1 MTRKAYVFLIVSTL
15 LVAGLLSLST
25 AFQARQDEIQ
35 ELERKTEQQLQQM
48 RDIREQLDEAAERLA
63 ELEQMLLNLRQME
76 RIVARGVPS
85 RSGRPDA
92 TTMPVTTPSGFS
104 ATRFERAFA
113 GTGLEGIGEAL
124 ALAEAETGINALV
137 LAAIIVH
144 ESGWGRSRLARE
156 KNNLAGLGAYDDQ
169 EYSAGIRFDSRADSI
184 MYLARL
190 LAMHYAPG
198 GKHFGG
204 SHDLQGI
211 GARYA
216 SDPRWAEKVA
226 GYMRAIIQRTEVKN

>member
-92 TTMPVTTPSGFS
+92 TTIPVTTPSGFS
-104 ATRFERAFA
+104 AARFERAFA
-113 GTGLEGIGEAL
+113 GTPLAGIGEAL
-124 ALAEAETGINALV
+124 ILAEAKTEVNALV

-144 ESGWGRSRLARE
+144 ESGWGRSRIAKE
-156 KNNLAGLGAYDDQ
+156 KNNLAGLGA
-169 EYSAGIRFDSRADSI
+169 
-184 MYLARL
+184 
-190 LAMHYAPG
+190 
-198 GKHFGG
+198 
-204 SHDLQGI
+204 
-211 GARYA
+211 
-216 SDPRWAEKVA
+216 
-226 GYMRAIIQRTEVKN
+226 

>member
-204 SHDLQGI
+204 SHDLQGSVQGMLPI
-211 GARYA
+211 PGG
-216 SDPRWAEKVA
+216 PRRWPGICGRLYKE
-226 GYMRAIIQRTEVKN
+226 RR

>member
-76 RIVARGVPS
+76 RIIARGVPS
-85 RSGRPDA
+85 RGGRPDA

-104 ATRFERAFA
+104 AARLDRAFA
-113 GTGLEGIGEAL
+113 GTGLNGIGGAL
-124 ALAEAETGINALV
+124 VAAEAETGINALL
-137 LAAIIVH
+137 LAGVVAH
-144 ESGWGRSRLARE
+144 ETGWGQSRLARE
-156 KNNLAGLGAYDDQ
+156 RNNLAGLGAYRPGLGMTF
-169 EYSAGIRFDSRADSI
+169 ESRADCI
-184 MYLARL
+184 DYLARL
-190 LAMHYAPG
+190 LAGRPGTLTEVGAWYAE
-198 GKHFGG
+198 
-204 SHDLQGI
+204 
-211 GARYA
+211 
-216 SDPRWAEKVA
+216 DPRWAEKVA
-226 GYMRAIIQRTEVKN
+226 GCMKIIAENAKTWR

>member
-76 RIVARGVPS
+76 RIIARGVPS
-85 RSGRPDA
+85 RGGRPDA

-104 ATRFERAFA
+104 AARLDRAFA
-113 GTGLEGIGEAL
+113 GTGLNGIGGAL
-124 ALAEAETGINALV
+124 VAAEAETGINALL
-137 LAAIIVH
+137 LAGVVAH
-144 ESGWGRSRLARE
+144 ETGWGQSRLARE
-156 KNNLAGLGAYDDQ
+156 RNNLAGLGAYRPGLGMTF
-169 EYSAGIRFDSRADSI
+169 ESRADCI
-184 MYLARL
+184 DYLARL
-190 LAMHYAPG
+190 LAGRPG
-198 GKHFGG
+198 T
-204 SHDLQGI
+204 L
-211 GARYA
+211 
-216 SDPRWAEKVA
+216 
-226 GYMRAIIQRTEVKN
+226 TEVGAWYAEDPGWAAKVGACVRGMVEVAHVIH

>member
-92 TTMPVTTPSGFS
+92 TTIPVTTPSGFS
-104 ATRFERAFA
+104 AARFERAFA
-113 GTGLEGIGEAL
+113 GTPLAGIGEAL
-124 ALAEAETGINALV
+124 ILAEAETGINALV
-137 LAAIIVH
+137 LAGIIAH
-144 ESGWGRSRLARE
+144 ESGWGTSRLAQE
-156 KNNLAGLGAYDDQ
+156 KQNLAGLGAYDGQ
-169 EYSAGIRFDSRADSI
+169 EYSAGIRFDSRASSI
-184 MYLARL
+184 MFLAEL
-190 LAMHYAPG
+190 LAVKYAAG
-198 GKHFGG
+198 GCHFGG

-216 SDPRWAEKVA
+216 SDPRWAVKVA
-226 GYMRAIIQRTEVKN
+226 GCMRAIIQRTEVKN

>member
-104 ATRFERAFA
+104 AARFERAFA
-113 GTGLEGIGEAL
+113 GTPLAGIGEAL
-124 ALAEAETGINALV
+124 ILAEAETGINALV
-137 LAAIIVH
+137 LAGIIAH
-144 ESGWGRSRLARE
+144 ESGWGTSRLAQE
-156 KNNLAGLGAYDDQ
+156 KQNLAGLGAYSGSV
-169 EYSAGIRFDSRADSI
+169 YTSALRFDSREECVTFLADLLRDK
-184 MYLARL
+184 YLT
-190 LAMHYAPG
+190 PG
-198 GKHFGG
+198 GKYYNGDNLLAVG
-204 SHDLQGI
+204 K
-211 GARYA
+211 RYA
-216 SDPRWAEKVA
+216 SDPAWAAKA
-226 GYMRAIIQRTEVKN
+226 GRCMKIIAEAGQ